1 MLVLKRK
8 LGESVTITTTVG
20 TIVITVF
27 RERWGKID
35 LAIEAPREM
44 EIARTELIKKKES
57 KEASN
62 EQD

>member
-8 LGESVTITTTVG
+8 VGESVTITTSDG
-20 TIVITVF
+20 IIVIQVF
-27 RERWGKID
+27 RDRWGKID
-35 LAIEAPREM
+35 LAIEAPREIQ
-44 EIARTELIKKKES
+44 IARTELIKKKES